1 MVPAISGLTLMPDT
15 SHPPSSALSGIAD
28 DEISAHFGLLPESYF
43 AQADATEVTLHIRMV
58 NQLLQS
64 INQADSLGTL
74 RPIIEWQDAPSG
86 RHTAVHVVTW
96 DRAGLFHKLAG
107 GCSVAGLN
115 ILAAR
120 ITTRADHIAI
130 DTFHVVEP
138 GRGAV
143 SSEQAKQVFSR
154 AVEDA
159 LVGHIDLLPAIVART
174 QNHPPLEQSGTV
186 QPAVD
191 IYREIV
197 SPRLIVEIR
206 TNDRIGLLFHV
217 GRVFSEQG
225 FNCSAARVAT
235 ERSHAVGSFHL
246 EPEDSHA
253 GDDARLLTLRA
264 ALLGAI
270 DERPEARD

>member
-1 MVPAISGLTLMPDT
+1 MPDT
-15 SHPPSSALSGIAD
+15 SHPTHSALPGIAD

-43 AQADATEVTLHIRMV
+43 AQVDAAEVTLHIQMV

-64 INQADSLGTL
+64 INRAESLGTL

-143 SSEQAKQVFSR
+143 RTEQAKQVFTR
-154 AVEDA
+154 AVEDS
-159 LVGHIDLLPAIVART
+159 LVGHVDLLPAINART
-174 QNHPPLEQSGTV
+174 QGLSPLDSPGTV
-186 QPAVD
+186 QSTVD

-197 SPRLIVEIR
+197 SQRVIVEVR

-246 EPEDSHA
+246 EPEDPLTS
-253 GDDARLLTLRA
+253 DDTRLLELRT
-264 ALLGAI
+264 ALFGAI
-270 DERPEARD
+270 DAPAGARG